1 MNDAR
6 PSLTAHR
13 VAVRRAV
20 HQVIDNPK
28 VLDDPLAVPIV
39 HGDVLSHD
47 DDPRTRSLRAFVVL
61 RSRYAEDEL
70 ARSLSNDV
78 SQYVILGAGLD
89 TFGYRNPHQGLRV
102 FEVDHPA
109 TQAWKLAQL
118 NAASI
123 AIPGSV
129 TFVPV
134 DFERQTILNGLAATG
149 FDRRKKTF
157 FSWLGVTPYLTREA
171 FESTL
176 KLVAAMPAG
185 SGVVFDFAVARSSLS
200 ALERK
205 ALDALAARVASA
217 GEPFRLFF
225 EPRLIEGQLRGMGF
239 RQIERLEPAEM
250 NARYFSNR
258 SDGLRI
264 SGGWAHLISAFV

>member
-1 MNDAR
+1 
-6 PSLTAHR
+6 
-13 VAVRRAV
+13 VALRRAI
-20 HQVIDNPK
+20 HQVVDHPK
-28 VLDDPLAVPIV
+28 VFDDPLAIPIV
-39 HGDVLSHD
+39 QDGFHPGE
-47 DDPRTRSLRAFVVL
+47 DDPRSRSLRAFMVL

-70 ARSLSNDV
+70 ARAVSNGV

-109 TQAWKLAQL
+109 TQAWKREQL
-118 NAASI
+118 TAAGI
-123 AIPGSV
+123 AIPPGL

-134 DFERQTILNGLAATG
+134 DFERQTILDGLVAAG
-149 FDRRKKTF
+149 FDGHQKTF
-157 FSWLGVTPYLTREA
+157 FSWLGVTPYLTMEA
-171 FESTL
+171 FDATL

-185 SGVVFDFAVARSSLS
+185 SGVVFDFAVARSALS
-200 ALERK
+200 ALEQR
-205 ALDALAARVASA
+205 ALDALSARVASA

-225 EPRLIEGQLRGMGF
+225 EPRLIEQQLRGIGF
-239 RQIERLEPAEM
+239 RHIEHLEPAEM
-250 NARYFSNR
+250 NTRYFSNR